1 MGAETGGALGGSRQ
15 PELDWDG
22 SHTSSDRE
30 RSVRGEAVKVQ
41 EGCNQRE
48 KASSVSGQA
57 SLTRY
62 PRAPGAQPG
71 PAVPPGPASM
81 TENCSPI
88 SMCSQGPEGGPASA
102 QLGPFAQ
109 TLHLC
114 RSQRCPGRAVLLKCP
129 AHTCWAPVLTL
140 KRVAVDQPD
149 TRTRGRTNIVQ
160 EKGHPARLG
169 P

>member
-88 SMCSQGPEGGPASA
+88 SMCSQGPEGGPT
-102 QLGPFAQ
+102 GP
-109 TLHLC
+109 LC
-114 RSQRCPGRAVLLKCP
+114 TNS
-129 AHTCWAPVLTL
+129 APVQVSEVP
-140 KRVAVDQPD
+140 RA
-149 TRTRGRTNIVQ
+149 GRTPQVPGPHLLGTSLDTQ
-160 EKGHPARLG
+160 EGG
-169 P
+169 C